1 MKRGG
6 AAIAAVAVLG
16 LGVGIFALRHK
27 PAPVTPVAG
36 SAPQFRTERA
46 RETASASDPMIGAK
60 SAPLASPEQ
69 RATAR
74 QSIEEAVTTYEPA
87 AVKTIAAFLQ
97 DPDPEIRTAAR
108 DGLIQLGEQDA
119 IPVLRLAA
127 TRMANEAEAAACRE
141 AADYL
146 ELPSW
151 ADTPQGQETLA
162 RIRAKHGK

>member
-16 LGVGIFALRHK
+16 LGLGIFTLRHE
-27 PAPVTPVAG
+27 PAQVAPIAG
-36 SAPQFRTERA
+36 SQPKTERA
-46 RETASASDPMIGAK
+46 KEVASVSDQMIGAK

-69 RATAR
+69 RTAAR
-74 QSIEEAVTTYEPA
+74 QNIEEAVTTYEPA

-97 DPDPEIRTAAR
+97 DPDPNIRLAAR

-127 TRMANEAEAAACRE
+127 TRMSDAAEATACRE

-162 RIRAKHGK
+162 RIRAKHAK